1 MSGPDHDK
9 RARCLARSRF
19 SSPAAQRRAGA
30 ARRRAGAAPHGPTGP
45 GPPGT
50 RSPRARPAALSTGSP
65 RLPGPATAAARGW

>member
-19 SSPAAQRRAGA
+19 SSPA